1 MIIMKSTEIPFLIFQ
16 SFFDRSI
23 RIQLNWEKLKNEKVT
38 VRMSVFDQLENPSA
52 WYLPWYFN
60 DLKEDVGYSVANAN
74 PLTLAD
80 IPKAISHLKSNRRD
94 KIQELLNRFINTT
107 QQPIQLVIATY
118 ALPNGKHLI
127 MDGNHRSSALILAGV
142 KAKLMVFEICGPID
156 EELIPDLCHWK
167 K

>member
-1 MIIMKSTEIPFLIFQ
+1 MKLTEIPFLIFQ
-16 SFFDRSI
+16 SFFNRSI
-23 RIQLNWEKLKNEKVT
+23 RIQLTWERLKSEKVT

-60 DLKEDVGYSVANAN
+60 NLEEEVSYLVANAN

-80 IPKAISHLKSNRRD
+80 IPKAISRLDSSRRD
-94 KIQELLNRFINTT
+94 KIQELLSGFINTN
-107 QQPIQLVIATY
+107 QQPVQVVIATY

-142 KAKLMVFEICGPID
+142 KARLMVFEIFGPID
-156 EELIPDLCHWK
+156 KELIPDLCHWK
-167 K
+167 N

>member
-1 MIIMKSTEIPFLIFQ
+1 MTSTEIPFLIFQ
-16 SFFDRSI
+16 SFFNLSI
-23 RIQLNWEKLKNEKVT
+23 RIQLDWERLKSEKVT
-38 VRMSVFDQLENPSA
+38 VIMSVFDQLENPSA

-60 DLKEDVGYSVANAN
+60 DLKEDVGYSVANAS

-80 IPKAISHLKSNRRD
+80 IPKAINLLHSSRRD
-94 KIQELLNRFINTT
+94 KIQELLNGFINTT

-118 ALPNGKHLI
+118 ALPNGEHLI

-156 EELIPDLCHWK
+156 QELIPDLCHWK